1 MNMIIFWATLF
12 SLLTAHQPSEESP
25 IPNLGS
31 GFNSGLYINYDT
43 STLDIDGI
51 FEFQANN
58 GLFFEIWGNSQINS
72 NTSLNTSV
80 GIIKKINSKLIT
92 VGGYSNYIDNNLINH
107 EIFFGW
113 SINFFTAITFSSFEQ
128 GDLLFNHLGII
139 DINSLVPKLPFDLTL
154 NGISST
160 ELSVRGNDF
169 FINFSKNFQSGL
181 YLGYAISRERYEDE
195 QMKTFMYI
203 KDGETFTKTQII
215 SVPAKSFFNT
225 LSLGITF

>member
-1 MNMIIFWATLF
+1 MNMNIFWTTLL
-12 SLLTAHQPSEESP
+12 SLLTANQLSEEFP

-31 GFNSGLYINYDT
+31 GFNSGLYINYDI
-43 STLDIDGI
+43 STLDVDGI

-58 GLFFEIWGNSQINS
+58 GLFFELWGNSQINS
-72 NTSLNTSV
+72 YTSLNTSV
-80 GIIKKINSKLIT
+80 GIIKEINPRLIT

-113 SINFFTAITFSSFEQ
+113 SVIFFTAITFSSFEE

-139 DINSLVPKLPFDLTL
+139 DINSLVSKLPFDLTL
-154 NGISST
+154 NGILST
-160 ELSVRGNDF
+160 ELGARGNDF

-181 YLGYAISRERYEDE
+181 YLGYAFSRERYEDE
-195 QMKTFMYI
+195 QMKTFTYI